1 MHNTKGK
8 EKCKKRMR
16 GRKRR
21 RRRKRKM
28 MTTEGM
34 QEGGGGDAIRPGG
47 LKTKNHAGT
56 TSASGEDGGGN

>member
-16 GRKRR
+16 RK
-21 RRRKRKM
+21 KRKM

-34 QEGGGGDAIRPGG
+34 QEGGRGGGDAIRPGG